1 VDITKLN
8 RSDVEELLMH
18 EAQLLDEWRL
28 PEWRALFT
36 EECRYLVPASGAD
49 PHADPASTLH
59 YIADDG
65 FRLTQRVVR
74 LMKKTAHAEFPRSK
88 VLHMISNV
96 RIAGRDHTS
105 IQATANFATYRAQ
118 RANVDVYFGHHEY
131 RLVAEAGGLRIR
143 EKRSIL
149 HMEALRPHG
158 RITLIV

>member
-1 VDITKLN
+1 VDIATLG
-8 RSDVEELLMH
+8 RADIEEFLTH
-18 EAQLLDEWRL
+18 EALLLDEWRL

-36 EECRYLVPASGAD
+36 EDCRYLVPASGAD
-49 PHADPASTLH
+49 PHAGPESTLH

-74 LMKKTAHAEFPRSK
+74 LMKKTAHAEYPRSK

-96 RIAGRDHTS
+96 RITARDGS
-105 IQATANFATYRAQ
+105 AIQTTANFATYRAQ

-131 RLVAEAGGLRIR
+131 RLVNEQGSLRIR